1 LPPARFFLKRA
12 VLKMPAYRDHLEP
25 GDLDAMWAYT
35 EWLRGAAAVAESR

>member
-35 EWLRGAAAVAESR
+35 EWLRGAAAPVGH